1 MVPILKCEKD
11 DEKREL
17 EFEIDYQLSLTTEQR
32 FKMMFKRSQEIAKML
47 IENGHREPFKIIKRK

>member
-32 FKMMFKRSQEIAKML
+32 FKMMFKRSEEIAKML
-47 IENGHREPFKIIKRK
+47 IQNGHREPFKIIKRK

>member
-32 FKMMFKRSQEIAKML
+32 FKMMFKRSEEIAKML

>member
-32 FKMMFKRSQEIAKML
+32 FKMMFKRSQ
-47 IENGHREPFKIIKRK
+47 

>member
-17 EFEIDYQLSLTTEQR
+17 EFEIDYQLSLTTKQR

-47 IENGHREPFKIIKRK
+47 IENGQRAPFKIIKRK